1 MIVEARSRW
10 KIRID
15 PGFAPLLLR
24 MRRSALTL
32 KQIESL
38 VARQARP
45 FDFDEVCRTLD
56 QFRDKGMVVVCE
68 DAPVELM
75 EGGESTEVHGAEVTI
90 PSPLAPA
97 LVQLRVR

>member
-1 MIVEARSRW
+1 
-10 KIRID
+10 
-15 PGFAPLLLR
+15 
-24 MRRSALTL
+24 
-32 KQIESL
+32 
-38 VARQARP
+38 
-45 FDFDEVCRTLD
+45 
-56 QFRDKGMVVVCE
+56 VVCE